1 MNDLTLKTVMFDRAG
16 QISRIERMRLLKES
30 KELRQQL
37 DSGELKRVARMKA
50 VMRSKE
56 IRAILGGG
64 DATKPGES
72 EHIAL
77 LRSVLQG
84 AHDALGI
91 GALLDKIDAAI
102 NALAGGGELQGDTDR
117 LGEQA
122 IEHWAGLVPVAG

>member
-102 NALAGGGELQGDTDR
+102 NALAGAGELQGDTDR
-117 LGEQA
+117 LGEQS